1 MEING
6 KEYQDIF
13 HLALDIYQSS
23 DYFAKELRKEELLS
37 FIRKEDEAKY
47 EKIVK
52 LSLLSLPDDVFVF
65 KASYILNPFMSL
77 RIKGFCFDN
86 YRQLGET
93 LLAFSPNPNHV
104 LTELL
109 RYSLIS
115 KHMESIYYQGTNREE
130 YEKILFFEKLSERDL
145 PYAYFSLGYYLS
157 KKTTII
163 YEGKEYQDI
172 FDLTYFLCKKEKD
185 LNTLG
190 AYLSKSPLLKA
201 YSEYGKHSKKMEE
214 YLHICE
220 EVDKSEK
227 KLDEFLSKKKQKTS
241 E

>member
-1 MEING
+1 MNING
-6 KEYQDIF
+6 TEYQDIF
-13 HLALDIYQSS
+13 HLALDIYKSS
-23 DYFAKELRKEELLS
+23 DYFARELRKDELLS
-37 FIRKEDEAKY
+37 FIKNEDESKY

-86 YRQLGET
+86 YKQLGEA
-93 LLAFSPNPNHV
+93 LLAFSPNPNPI

-115 KHMESIYYQGTNREE
+115 KHMESIYYQGTNKEE
-130 YEKILFFEKLSERDL
+130 YEKILFFEKQAETNL

-172 FDLTYFLCKKEKD
+172 FDLTYFLCKREKD
-185 LNTLG
+185 LNSLG

-214 YLHICE
+214 YLHICS

-227 KLDEFLSKKKQKTS
+227 KLDNFLTKKKKH
-241 E
+241 EAE

>member
-23 DYFAKELRKEELLS
+23 DYFAKELRKDELLS
-37 FIRKEDEAKY
+37 FIRKEDEKKY

-77 RIKGFCFDN
+77 RIKGFCFEN
-86 YRQLGET
+86 YKQLGET
-93 LLAFSPNPNHV
+93 LLAFSPNPNPV

-115 KHMESIYYQGTNREE
+115 KHMESIYYQGTNKEE
-130 YEKILFFEKLSERDL
+130 YEKILYFEKLSESDL

-157 KKTTII
+157 KKKTII

-185 LNTLG
+185 LSALG
-190 AYLSKSPLLKA
+190 AYLSKSPLLRA
-201 YSEYGKHSKKMEE
+201 YSEYGKHSKRMEE

-220 EVDKSEK
+220 EVDKSER
-227 KLDEFLSKKKQKTS
+227 KLDEFLSKKKKET
-241 E
+241 EE